1 MRVGVEMAF
10 IVFEG
15 LDHSGKSTLIMHLE
29 KALKKKKI
37 DFITTR
43 EPGGTIL
50 GEKIREIVLD
60 PYGEAIS
67 SETEILLISASR
79 KDHIEKVITPSLEA
93 GKWVICDRFWPSTSA
108 FQGAGRGLKADIVH
122 WFNQFTVPSE
132 VCPDLW
138 VLLDMPVAEKEKRSH
153 IKGHSSDRFEIQDR
167 NFHQRVREY
176 YLSLAQKD
184 KDSWLILN
192 ALLTPKELTVK
203 VLEEL
208 KKRKWL
214 NF

>member
-1 MRVGVEMAF
+1 MAF

-15 LDHSGKSTLIMHLE
+15 LDHSGKSTLITHLE
-29 KALKKKKI
+29 KELKKEKV

-43 EPGGTIL
+43 EPGGTVL

-60 PYGEAIS
+60 PYGEVIS
-67 SETEILLISASR
+67 SETEVLLISASR
-79 KDHIEKVITPSLEA
+79 RDHIEKVIIPSLEV

-108 FQGAGRGLKADIVH
+108 FQGAGRGLKPDTVH
-122 WFNQFTVPSE
+122 WLNRFTVPSDIQ
-132 VCPDLW
+132 PDLW

-153 IKGHSSDRFEIQDR
+153 IKGHSSDRFEMQDR
-167 NFHQRVREY
+167 DFHQRVREH

-184 KDSWLILN
+184 KGSWLILN
-192 ALLTPKELTVK
+192 ALLTPEALTVK

-214 NF
+214 NS

>member
-1 MRVGVEMAF
+1 MAF

-15 LDHSGKSTLIMHLE
+15 LDHSGKSTLIKHLE
-29 KALKKKKI
+29 KELKKEKM

-43 EPGGTIL
+43 EPGGTVL
-50 GEKIREIVLD
+50 GEKIREMVLD
-60 PYGEAIS
+60 PYGEVIS

-122 WFNQFTVPSE
+122 WLNQFTVPSE

-153 IKGHSSDRFEIQDR
+153 IQGHSSDRFEIQDR
-167 NFHQRVREY
+167 NFHQRVREH
-176 YLSLAQKD
+176 YLSLAK
-184 KDSWLILN
+184 KNKNSWLILN
-192 ALLTPKELTVK
+192 ALLTPEELTVK

-208 KKRKWL
+208 KNREWL
-214 NF
+214 NS